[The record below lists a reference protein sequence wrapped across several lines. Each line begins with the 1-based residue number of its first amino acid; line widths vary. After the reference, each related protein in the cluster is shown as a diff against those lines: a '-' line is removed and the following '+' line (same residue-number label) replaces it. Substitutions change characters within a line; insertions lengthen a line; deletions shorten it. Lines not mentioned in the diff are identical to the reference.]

1 MNIVYLLLFEIFD
14 KDSNTIRSKRIIIR
28 IFFNRNFQNWLFYI
42 FLMMMKERKKET
54 QNSYEEENFTEINKN
69 NIFNKFQNN
78 QQIYK

>member
-14 KDSNTIRSKRIIIR
+14 KDSVRSKRIIIR

-54 QNSYEEENFTEINKN
+54 QNSYEEENFEINKN

>member
-14 KDSNTIRSKRIIIR
+14 KDSVRSKRIIIR

-54 QNSYEEENFTEINKN
+54 QNNYEEENFTEINKN

>member
-14 KDSNTIRSKRIIIR
+14 KESVRSKRIIIR

>member
-1 MNIVYLLLFEIFD
+1 MNIVYLLLFEIFV
-14 KDSNTIRSKRIIIR
+14 KDSVLSKRIMIR

>member
-14 KDSNTIRSKRIIIR
+14 KDSVRSKRIIIR

-42 FLMMMKERKKET
+42 FLMMMKERKKKT

>member
-14 KDSNTIRSKRIIIR
+14 KDSVLSKRIMIR

>member
-14 KDSNTIRSKRIIIR
+14 KDSVRSKRIIIR

-54 QNSYEEENFTEINKN
+54 QNSYEEENFEINKN

-78 QQIYK
+78 QQICK

>member
-14 KDSNTIRSKRIIIR
+14 KDSVRSKRIIIR

-42 FLMMMKERKKET
+42 FLMMMKERKKKT
-54 QNSYEEENFTEINKN
+54 QNSYEEENFIEINKN

>member
-1 MNIVYLLLFEIFD
+1 
-14 KDSNTIRSKRIIIR
+14 
-28 IFFNRNFQNWLFYI
+28 
-42 FLMMMKERKKET
+42 MMMKERKKET

>member
-1 MNIVYLLLFEIFD
+1 
-14 KDSNTIRSKRIIIR
+14 
-28 IFFNRNFQNWLFYI
+28 
-42 FLMMMKERKKET
+42 MKERKKET

>member
-14 KDSNTIRSKRIIIR
+14 KDSVRSKRIIIR